1 MGLSVLE
8 AANAGI
14 KYLDPDSKPGL
25 LFTPLSLFCV
35 LTSCDLALTS
45 QELSFLFTPFD
56 LRRLE
61 SYAQNL
67 LDYHIILD
75 LLPTVAML
83 YFEKRLGEGVR
94 LSAIQS
100 SLLLGMGLQ
109 RKSVE
114 AVEVSPHSILSGFM
128 Q

>member
-14 KYLDPDSKPGL
+14 KYLNPDSKPGL
-25 LFTPLSLFCV
+25 LFTLLSLFRV

-56 LRRLE
+56 LKRLE

-75 LLPTVAML
+75 LLPTVATL

-114 AVEVSPHSILSGFM
+114 AVEVSLHSILSGFM
-128 Q
+128 